1 MRNVLGTA
9 MVIVAGFIAAA
20 SANAATVV
28 FDGNY
33 GGFESVFDTAGTFD
47 DTWTFELSEEGS
59 LSGGIVSANVSALQ
73 GITFSSVTFE
83 GQPLQFWSTGTNQFF
98 DLSETFLEAGTYSLL
113 VSGTVGTNGGRYSG
127 EFAFAPLDMGENPG
141 GVPAVPEP
149 ISWAMMVGGFGFIG
163 SAMRAQRRQK
173 VSVTFA

>member
-1 MRNVLGTA
+1 
-9 MVIVAGFIAAA
+9 MVVVAGFVAAA

-33 GGFESVFDTAGTFD
+33 GGFDASYNSAGTFN
-47 DTWTFELSEEGS
+47 DTWTFSLPEQGS
-59 LSGGIVSANVSALQ
+59 LSGGIVSANVAALQ
-73 GITFSSVTFE
+73 GITFSSVTFA
-83 GQPLQFWSTGTNQFF
+83 GQALEFWSNGTNQFF
-98 DLSETFLEAGTYSLL
+98 DLPETFLDAGTYSLL
-113 VSGTVGTNGGRYSG
+113 VSGTVGANGGRYSG
-127 EFAFAPLDMGENPG
+127 EFAFAPLGSGENPG

-173 VSVTFA
+173 VAVTFA